1 MVQAEVGAP
10 HPLQGPMATWN
21 PLHLIAQQADD
32 VTASLSASPIKP

>member
-10 HPLQGPMATWN
+10 HPLQGPMATWS
-21 PLHLIAQQADD
+21 PLRLIAQQADD